1 MASVHQNASEN
12 LLRLPR
18 STAADQRVYEPA
30 AIVDRLKLQLDDL
43 IQAQVQQLRELSVLN
58 RMADALGVS
67 RTTGQIIGDTLREA
81 LRVTDARQVWL
92 IEPDM
97 AGSVVRVHSFPED
110 ESGEPDLP
118 AEAMDLFD
126 RIVREQPE
134 GALTSPG
141 YSLSPESDLFVG
153 CAMATTRHLVAV
165 VVVQWDHPG
174 PATDAR
180 RIRLLL
186 SLLHQAAAASE
197 NVRLLNL
204 VSAMLVNAVTALAL
218 AVESRDAYT
227 GGHVTRVTA
236 YAVHLGRKMG
246 YSETDLAVLRL
257 GGLLHDIG
265 KIGVP
270 DAVLNKPGRLE
281 PGEFNLMKQHTVIG
295 DQIIQAIPQLQVIAP
310 IVRSHHERVDGRGYP
325 DGLAGETITPLAR
338 ITAIAD
344 SFDAMT
350 SDRSYRRGMP
360 VEKAMEEIRRGM
372 GSQFDPDM
380 AKAFLDCPGDEL
392 QAAAADMKR
401 WQSDREH
408 RDVRDV
414 APLLDFQRPRWHGA
428 AG

>member
-1 MASVHQNASEN
+1 
-12 LLRLPR
+12 
-18 STAADQRVYEPA
+18 
-30 AIVDRLKLQLDDL
+30 
-43 IQAQVQQLRELSVLN
+43 
-58 RMADALGVS
+58 
-67 RTTGQIIGDTLREA
+67 
-81 LRVTDARQVWL
+81 
-92 IEPDM
+92 
-97 AGSVVRVHSFPED
+97 
-110 ESGEPDLP
+110 
-118 AEAMDLFD
+118 
-126 RIVREQPE
+126 
-134 GALTSPG
+134 
-141 YSLSPESDLFVG
+141 
-153 CAMATTRHLVAV
+153 
-165 VVVQWDHPG
+165 
-174 PATDAR
+174 
-180 RIRLLL
+180 
-186 SLLHQAAAASE
+186 
-197 NVRLLNL
+197 
-204 VSAMLVNAVTALAL
+204 
-218 AVESRDAYT
+218 
-227 GGHVTRVTA
+227 
-236 YAVHLGRKMG
+236 MG

-428 AG
+428 TG